1 MNRFEKFRSFD
12 YRLVVI
18 KSLATGCLGEKFNLR
33 DDWTVLLL
41 LLSNLLLS
49 VVECVVVDSDGV
61 VFVAGVVSGV
71 HVFEA
76 SVC

>member
-1 MNRFEKFRSFD
+1 MDSFAAFVVKFI
-12 YRLVVI
+12 VV
-18 KSLATGCLGEKFNLR
+18 SGG
-33 DDWTVLLL
+33 
-41 LLSNLLLS
+41 
-49 VVECVVVDSDGV
+49 VVVDSDGV

>member
-49 VVECVVVDSDGV
+49 VVE
-61 VFVAGVVSGV
+61 
-71 HVFEA
+71 
-76 SVC
+76 